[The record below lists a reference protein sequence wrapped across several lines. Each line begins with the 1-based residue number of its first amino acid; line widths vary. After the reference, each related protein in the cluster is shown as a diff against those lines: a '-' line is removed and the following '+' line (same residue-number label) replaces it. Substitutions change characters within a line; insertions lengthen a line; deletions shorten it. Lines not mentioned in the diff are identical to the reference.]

1 MGMVSYQ
8 LNNGER
14 IMKAKVDLN
23 KSHPFFA
30 YILIHFHINKAQ
42 SEKDCP
48 TMAVNQYG
56 DLFWCEEFVGKLT
69 NEELRAVL
77 CHETLHIA
85 TLTFQRKGRREH
97 TMWNI
102 ATDLIIN
109 WMLTQERFQL
119 PKGVLMA
126 DHRGIYTFKSSKGK
140 DILIDLNAK
149 NAEQVYDELMKNA
162 KVIKQMV
169 NADGNGNYDGQVG
182 KHLEGDKDDKGN
194 STGKGKNP
202 SDSAKNEQDWKRKC
216 VEAAT
221 QAKMRGNLSAEME
234 RVVGAVLTPV
244 VDWRSRLFAFITN
257 ELPSDYTM
265 RTPSRRFIATGVYTP
280 SVIRE
285 NLEVIIGEDTSG
297 SIGMEESR
305 EFRSEVVG
313 IMESFRQVKMRYI
326 GWANSVDPQDDYELT
341 SDNKN
346 SLMDVKFKNSGG
358 TTLESFTNYIKEK
371 QYKARIV
378 VILTDGYIENN
389 PVVPENVT
397 VLFVVSKNGS
407 SEIVKNYGEV
417 CSLNDVKRSEDL

>member
-1 MGMVSYQ
+1 
-8 LNNGER
+8 
-14 IMKAKVDLN
+14 
-23 KSHPFFA
+23 
-30 YILIHFHINKAQ
+30 
-42 SEKDCP
+42 
-48 TMAVNQYG
+48 
-56 DLFWCEEFVGKLT
+56 
-69 NEELRAVL
+69 
-77 CHETLHIA
+77 
-85 TLTFQRKGRREH
+85 
-97 TMWNI
+97 
-102 ATDLIIN
+102 
-109 WMLTQERFQL
+109 
-119 PKGVLMA
+119 
-126 DHRGIYTFKSSKGK
+126 
-140 DILIDLNAK
+140 
-149 NAEQVYDELMKNA
+149 MKNA
-162 KVIKQMV
+162 KVIKQLV
-169 NADGNGNYDGQVG
+169 NADGSGNYDGQVG
-182 KHLEGDKDDKGN
+182 KHLEGDKNEKGD

-202 SDSAKNEQDWKRKC
+202 SDAAKNEQDWKRKC
-216 VEAAT
+216 VEGAT

-234 RVVGAVLTPV
+234 RVVGSVLTPI

-265 RTPSRRFIATGVYTP
+265 RTPSRRFISTGVYSP

-326 GWANSVDPQDDYELT
+326 GWANSVVEEDDYELT

-346 SLMDVKFKNSGG
+346 SLLDVKFKNSGG
-358 TTLESFTNYIKEK
+358 TTLEAFTNYIKEK

-378 VILTDGYIENN
+378 VILTDGYIEQN

-417 CSLNDVKRSEDL
+417 CSLNDTKRVEDI